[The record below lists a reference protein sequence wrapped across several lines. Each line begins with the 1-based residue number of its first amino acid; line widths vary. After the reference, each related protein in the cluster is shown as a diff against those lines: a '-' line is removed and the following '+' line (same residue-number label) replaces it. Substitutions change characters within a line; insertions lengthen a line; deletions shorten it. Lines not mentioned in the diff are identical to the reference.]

1 VKTRPESATH
11 LWCGACK
18 DMHEKAAFG
27 LCKKLSE
34 WSELCVQD
42 CGPSKKNKS
51 SHLKAKIKNN
61 QRHALL
67 RKNRRSGPNSKVWAI
82 KKLVEDA
89 ARRAKERGMNFCLT
103 AEEIEAPDECPVF
116 KCKLIYQATGKRSN
130 DSASIDRIDSTKGYT
145 PDNVWIISWRANQI
159 KSDATIQE
167 LETLIEALKIKAA
180 AGRLLRLWFHGCL
193 VPAGD
198 ILLAIRN
205 LRFIKNSAT
214 ESNVNHGQRSIS
226 SALTSEVTGRNAIP
240 ESFFVEVPV
249 FHNAFAYRES
259 VEILV
264 DIDDATETIRFVPA
278 PGSIEAAI
286 ARAEERIGMHLQQEI
301 ASAMDVNYE
310 KDADGVFVDDDGDP
324 AIVPPVYY
332 GKPE

>member
-1 VKTRPESATH
+1 MDSETLGRIVELAQQANGPTVISSERTGEPKYMYWLKQTDGSYTQEYVENPRKHIALDDSAVVEFAIRFASFPSCIWYSRNAIVAVLDDDNQDSSRRETCT
-11 LWCGACK
+11 LSLELSK
-18 DMHEKAAFG
+18 PM
-27 LCKKLSE
+27 KKL
-34 WSELCVQD
+34 L
-42 CGPSKKNKS
+42 
-51 SHLKAKIKNN
+51 
-61 QRHALL
+61 
-67 RKNRRSGPNSKVWAI
+67 
-82 KKLVEDA
+82 
-89 ARRAKERGMNFCLT
+89 
-103 AEEIEAPDECPVF
+103 
-116 KCKLIYQATGKRSN
+116 
-130 DSASIDRIDSTKGYT
+130 
-145 PDNVWIISWRANQI
+145 
-159 KSDATIQE
+159 E
-167 LETLIEALKIKAA
+167 LENSNAMFKQAEAV
-180 AGRLLRLWFHGCL
+180 RLLRLWFHGCL